1 MDVLQ
6 GCWVLRGG
14 VSNSMMEVA
23 NLLRPSLRS
32 YLMSLPLHWVSQ
44 KRLHGEPNLKRREN
58 WLPLSVAAKSQK
70 FVPSLKYHTKLA
82 MSKVWL
88 LLVDWVSYGGLST
101 VIQNM
106 SEECSA
112 QLCRCWGCDRSQH
125 QLKMISAVKNR
136 QTKSNLIIL
145 CKNEFA

>member
-6 GCWVLRGG
+6 GCWVLRGS
-14 VSNSMMEVA
+14 VSNGMMEVA

-32 YLMSLPLHWVSQ
+32 YVMSFPLHWVSQ
-44 KRLHGEPNLKRREN
+44 KRLHGEPSLKRREN

-88 LLVDWVSYGGLST
+88 YWLIECRMGVFQPSFKIWVR
-101 VIQNM
+101 
-106 SEECSA
+106 SA
-112 QLCRCWGCDRSQH
+112 QLCRCWACDRSQH

-136 QTKSNLIIL
+136 QPKSNLIIL
-145 CKNEFA
+145 CKNVFA